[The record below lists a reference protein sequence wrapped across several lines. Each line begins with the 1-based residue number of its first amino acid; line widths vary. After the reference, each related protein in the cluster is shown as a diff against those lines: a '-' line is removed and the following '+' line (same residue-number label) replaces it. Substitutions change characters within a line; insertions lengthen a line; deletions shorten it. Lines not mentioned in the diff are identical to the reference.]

1 MKKVAIFTE
10 GQSEQIFVRHFLE
23 EKIGW
28 EKISFRCIRLH
39 ANALHDVPFSYCS
52 PNADV
57 YFLLVN
63 VGNDEKVLS
72 AIKEREKDL
81 FRRGYEKI
89 IALRDMYSE
98 SYCRRS
104 ARLISDS
111 VTEMFLNHWR
121 STVQTMSEPSKISL
135 QVAIMELE
143 AWFLGMYCI
152 FERVDSSLSVDYIES
167 ELGFNLRSVDPQRE
181 FFHPA
186 DTLNSI
192 FRLIGLQY
200 GKSKDEVESI
210 CSRIRSTDY
219 CTAFED
225 GRCSSFEEFYN
236 ELLTWAIE
244 T

>member
-28 EKISFRCIRLH
+28 ERISFRCLKLYS
-39 ANALHDVPFSYCS
+39 NTLFDVPFSHCS
-52 PNADV
+52 SNADV
-57 YFLLVN
+57 YFLLIN

-72 AIKEREKDL
+72 AIREREEELIKK
-81 FRRGYEKI
+81 GYEKI

-104 ARLISDS
+104 TRQISDS
-111 VTEMFLNHWR
+111 ITENFLSHWR
-121 STVQTMSEPSKISL
+121 STIQTMSEPSKISI

-143 AWFLGMYCI
+143 AWFLGMYSI
-152 FERVDSSLSVDYIES
+152 FEKIDSKLNIGYIQS
-167 ELGFNLRSVDPQRE
+167 ELGFNLRSVDPQKE
-181 FFHPA
+181 FFHPS

-192 FRLIGLQY
+192 FRLIGSQY
-200 GKSKDEVESI
+200 RKSKGEVENI
-210 CSRIRSTDY
+210 CSKIKSTDY
-219 CTAFED
+219 CTTFMD
-225 GRCSSFEEFYN
+225 GRCSSFKEFYQ
-236 ELLTWAIE
+236 ELLTLAQK